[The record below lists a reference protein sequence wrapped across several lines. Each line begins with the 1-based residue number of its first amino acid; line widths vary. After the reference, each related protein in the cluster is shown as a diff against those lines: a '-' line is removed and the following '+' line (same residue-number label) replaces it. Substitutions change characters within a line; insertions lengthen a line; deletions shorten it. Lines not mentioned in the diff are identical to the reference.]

1 MRFLVPDL
9 DATQEQIGSA
19 FAGQFV
25 EKDDLVA
32 PDGAARGQG
41 AAFHDAIVGVV
52 LHASDE
58 EDAVSVERGKPG
70 IVVVAAVEDHDGS
83 GLETEGGGDAALVH
97 APGGDDGIAGQQPL
111 MIEQQM
117 QLDGA
122 FGAPVLRPVEDGG
135 AQLDQGGV
143 QAQQLVLEAEA
154 VCASNFARLSSW

>member
-1 MRFLVPDL
+1 MAAMVEAAKLRWLVRKTRVRFLVPDL

-83 GLETEGGGDAALVH
+83 GVGNGGWGRC
-97 APGGDDGIAGQQPL
+97 GS
-111 MIEQQM
+111 
-117 QLDGA
+117 
-122 FGAPVLRPVEDGG
+122 R
-135 AQLDQGGV
+135 
-143 QAQQLVLEAEA
+143 
-154 VCASNFARLSSW
+154 ARARR